1 MNRMVNNNKRSA
13 AMNAKMSGFNQ
24 EAFSNIQTI
33 KAFGAITTYIEKLKN
48 LQKDYIS
55 MRLDFQKMSM
65 VTSFIMSIVGF
76 LVSYSSYG
84 WGIYRVW
91 SGAITYGTMTL
102 FSLPVRYFDGCIKF
116 TDQHGSFCHQSDNL
130 RRTSD
135 GHFGNATGRLFL
147 RR

>member
-1 MNRMVNNNKRSA
+1 
-13 AMNAKMSGFNQ
+13 MNAKMSGFNQ

-55 MRLDFQKMSM
+55 MRLYFQKMSM
-65 VTSFIMSIVGF
+65 VTSFIMSIVGL

-91 SGAITYGTMTL
+91 SGAIAL
-102 FSLPVRYFDGCIKF
+102 SK
-116 TDQHGSFCHQSDNL
+116 QSVDV
-130 RRTSD
+130 
-135 GHFGNATGRLFL
+135 G
-147 RR
+147 

>member
-1 MNRMVNNNKRSA
+1 
-13 AMNAKMSGFNQ
+13 
-24 EAFSNIQTI
+24 
-33 KAFGAITTYIEKLKN
+33 
-48 LQKDYIS
+48 

-102 FSLPVRYFDGCIKF
+102 FLSLSG
-116 TDQHGSFCHQSDNL
+116 TL
-130 RRTSD
+130 
-135 GHFGNATGRLFL
+135 TGA
-147 RR
+147 